1 MQYRTFGRTGWQVS
15 EIGYG
20 MWGLAGWTGSDKA
33 EVLRALQRSVELGCN
48 FFDTAWG
55 YAEGVSEQILGQL
68 LKDNADKK
76 LYAATKIPP
85 KNRKWPSR
93 PEFSLDDVF
102 PTDYI
107 VEYTEKSLKN
117 LSVDTI
123 DLMQFHV
130 WEDGWADRD
139 DWKEAITRLT
149 DQGKVRAWGISVNR
163 WEPDNCLDTLRTGL
177 IDAVQVIY
185 NIFDQN
191 PEDQLFPLCRELNI
205 GVIARVPFDEG
216 TLTGTFT
223 KDTTFPADDW
233 RSTYFVPEN
242 LNSSVD
248 HAEALKPLIPAGM
261 TMPELALRFI
271 LANPDVHTTIPGMR
285 QIRNVE
291 ANTAVSDGQP
301 LPASLLDE
309 LKAHRWDRT
318 PTEWSQ

>member
-85 KNRKWPSR
+85 KNRVWPSR
-93 PEFSLDDVF
+93 ADFSIDDVF
-102 PTDYI
+102 PPDYI
-107 VEYTEKSLKN
+107 VEYTERSMKN
-117 LSVDTI
+117 LGVEQI

-130 WEDGWADRD
+130 WEDAWAERD
-139 DWKEAITRLT
+139 EWKEVIEQLT
-149 DQGKVRAWGISVNR
+149 KAGKVAAWGVSVNR
-163 WEPDNCLDTLRTGL
+163 WEPDNCLNTLRTGL
-177 IDAVQVIY
+177 IDGVQVIY

-191 PEDQLFPLCRELNI
+191 PEDNLFPLCRELNI

-223 KDTTFPADDW
+223 KETTFPANDW

-248 HAEALKPLIPAGM
+248 HADALKPLVPTGM

-271 LANPDVHTTIPGMR
+271 LANPDVATTIPGMR

-291 ANTAVSDGQP
+291 ANCAASDGNA
-301 LPASLLDE
+301 LPADLLAE
-309 LKAHRWDRT
+309 LKGHRWDRT